1 VALIL
6 VGIALG
12 ALPLGLVAW
21 LWRILRGAGN
31 LSPRRTLLMLG
42 GGAAAG
48 GVSAYLEAVVF
59 DLTGL
64 ALDASQAGVQGALLA
79 MFLFAA
85 PLGQALKVAVVW
97 PLYRSRRI
105 TRPEVGMFYAAAVG
119 GGYAASRV
127 VSELVTAPLDALLL
141 VRLLIG
147 VPAHLFCAGVWGYA
161 LGSGRTRGRWF
172 PASWV
177 GATLLQGLYEHIV
190 FGRGPGMLV
199 ATLPLLAV
207 MGLVSWIAL
216 RDASAGPDSRVS
228 SSHRTLVPT
237 LPDPPSIGAVRRA
250 LSRSDRPLA
259 LRWIGIGTFVTIG
272 VMMVVLALSV
282 YVGHRVGVD
291 FAMADEADVRS
302 SGPLVLLGTAFLAA
316 FPIAGYLV
324 AKASGSGSVLEPA
337 LAAGLA
343 IVTVVVV
350 VSMASPQA
358 VVFAL
363 AAAPVAFALACGGAW
378 FGLAR

>member
-1 VALIL
+1 MALIL
-6 VGIALG
+6 VGIALA

-21 LWRILRGAGN
+21 LWRLLRGPGA
-31 LSPRRTLLMLG
+31 LSAQRSLLMLAGGALG
-42 GGAAAG
+42 GGM
-48 GVSAYLEAVVF
+48 SAYLEAVVF

-64 ALDASQAGVQGALLA
+64 GLDASQVGVQGAVLA
-79 MFLFAA
+79 MFLFVA

-97 PLYRSRRI
+97 PLYRTRRI
-105 TRPEVGMFYAAAVG
+105 TRPEAGMFYAAAVG
-119 GGYAASRV
+119 GGYAAARV
-127 VSELVTAPLDALLL
+127 VLALAVAQLDGLLL
-141 VRLLIG
+141 VRLLVG
-147 VPAHLFCAGVWGYA
+147 LPVHVFCAGLWGYA
-161 LGSGRTRGRWF
+161 LGSGRARGRWF

-177 GATLLQGLYEHIV
+177 AATLLQGLYEHIV

-199 ATLPLLAV
+199 ATLPLLAA
-207 MGLVSWIAL
+207 MGLVTWIAL
-216 RDASAGPDSRVS
+216 RDASARPNSRAPL
-228 SSHRTLVPT
+228 SHGMLIPT
-237 LPDPPSIGAVRRA
+237 LPDPPSLGAVRRA

-272 VMMVVLALSV
+272 VMMVALGLSV

-302 SGPLVLLGTAFLAA
+302 SGPLVLLGAAFLSA

-350 VSMASPQA
+350 ISMASSQA